1 MVFQNRCEEL
11 AVQMLS
17 PIPVNSSRFK
27 IDVRVFSWVFT
38 RTTQKEGKEKITVVT
53 LQKREVS
60 DSKDVLILNN

>member
-1 MVFQNRCEEL
+1 MFQKRREES

-17 PIPVNSSRFK
+17 SIPVNSSRFK
-27 IDVRVFSWVFT
+27 IDVRVFSWIFT

-53 LQKREVS
+53 VQKREVS